1 MGVIGFA
8 GILDEAG
15 VIHADPAAGI
25 FGAVLLAVI
34 VPTALIL
41 SVKLWR
47 ERPLLLLAGL
57 TIGVPFVLWAAA
69 TFSPQD
75 QSIAGW
81 YIVPSICV
89 FVFAPAIRLLR
100 NAIK

>member
-1 MGVIGFA
+1 MGAIGFA

-25 FGAVLLAVI
+25 LGSILLAVT
-34 VPTALIL
+34 VPSALTL
-41 SVKLWR
+41 SVILWR
-47 ERPLLLLAGL
+47 ERLLLLLAGL
-57 TIGVPFVLWAAA
+57 SIGVPMALWAAA
-69 TFSPQD
+69 TINPHD

-89 FVFAPAIRLLR
+89 LVVAPAIRLLR
-100 NAIK
+100 NAIQ